1 MIHNDLSYRFPILKL
16 PPPPCAVLLVSLA
29 LQIVQTYNAN
39 LQFSRS
45 VWLCFAIFSCLC
57 RFSGPGFDRKRP
69 CSGAAKKNA
78 LGLQETRDLAGT
90 SCRPSGQWKIDIVM
104 CCRVKFNCIPI
115 LWSHPDY
122 MSFLILG
129 RWRALQMN
137 VLPERW
143 KATPIWAGWV
153 WILVFCSVRFLCPC
167 LCSLLQSMGQCQD
180 AFLYWWRLFGIPL

>member
-1 MIHNDLSYRFPILKL
+1 MALLCNFF
-16 PPPPCAVLLVSLA
+16 LLVQIQWPRVWQEEA
-29 LQIVQTYNAN
+29 L
-39 LQFSRS
+39 LRS
-45 VWLCFAIFSCLC
+45 S
-57 RFSGPGFDRKRP
+57 
-69 CSGAAKKNA
+69 KKNA

-167 LCSLLQSMGQCQD
+167 LCSLLQSMGQCQFYIYIYIWIYHD
-180 AFLYWWRLFGIPL
+180 ISRYYVILTYFDIIWYTS

>member
-45 VWLCFAIFSCLC
+45 VWLCFAFFSACADSVAQGLTG
-57 RFSGPGFDRKRP
+57 RGLAPEQQ
-69 CSGAAKKNA
+69 KNV

-143 KATPIWAGWV
+143 KATPIWAG
-153 WILVFCSVRFLCPC
+153 
-167 LCSLLQSMGQCQD
+167 
-180 AFLYWWRLFGIPL
+180 